1 MKMFGDYYDP
11 IEEYEM
17 GVKLLHTD
25 DYYEERYNYERG
37 IKPFNGYDEDIED
50 GYEPCIRHFGD

>member
-1 MKMFGDYYDP
+1 MFGDYYDP

-25 DYYEERYNYERG
+25 EYYEERNVYERG
-37 IKPFNGYDEDIED
+37 IKPFHSYDDYYNNEDN
-50 GYEPCIRHFGD
+50 YESCIGHFRD